1 MLDEVLQKT
10 NITLNPIIE
19 MPDSKLMAEFIKEN
33 DCIGYFIKEEK

>member
-1 MLDEVLQKT
+1 MLDEFLPKT

-19 MPDSKLMAEFIKEN
+19 MPDSKLMAEFI